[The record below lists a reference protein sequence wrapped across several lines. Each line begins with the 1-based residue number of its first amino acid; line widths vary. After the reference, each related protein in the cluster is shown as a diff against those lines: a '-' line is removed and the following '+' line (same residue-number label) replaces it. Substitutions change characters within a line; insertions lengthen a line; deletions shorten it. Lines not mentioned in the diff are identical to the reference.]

1 MCFGT
6 NSKNF
11 KISLF
16 IYDCFVTLFIYSCV
30 TINNCYLI
38 NLIERITPYSDVIY
52 KR

>member
-16 IYDCFVTLFIYSCV
+16 IYDCFVTLLQYSFV

-38 NLIERITPYSDVIY
+38 NLKERITPYSDVIY